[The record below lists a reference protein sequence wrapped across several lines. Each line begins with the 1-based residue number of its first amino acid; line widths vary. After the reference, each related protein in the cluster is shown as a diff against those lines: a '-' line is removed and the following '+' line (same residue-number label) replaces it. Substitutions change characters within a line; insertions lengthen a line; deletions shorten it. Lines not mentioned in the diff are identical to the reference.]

1 MTRTVRFALII
12 FLAVVRVA
20 FGQTGISGIGP
31 SGAQVA
37 GAGGGRGVAGLA
49 AVTGTGFLYFTLRK
63 PSIVGCVQSSKG
75 TSSLIDEKDTRTYV
89 LVSDHVALP
98 KSGERFKL
106 QGKKING
113 PDGKYTFNVK
123 KVGKDYG
130 PCQLMIVR

>member
-49 AVTGTGFLYFTLRK
+49 A
-63 PSIVGCVQSSKG
+63 VQSSKG